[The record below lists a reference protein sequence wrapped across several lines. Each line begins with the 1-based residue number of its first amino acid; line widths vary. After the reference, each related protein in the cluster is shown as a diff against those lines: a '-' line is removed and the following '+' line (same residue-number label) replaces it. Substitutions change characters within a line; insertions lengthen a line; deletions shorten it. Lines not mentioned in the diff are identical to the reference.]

1 MIDEV
6 RSAYTALR
14 TRPTPP
20 GSDLAVLALPS
31 VPGAYAGID
40 ALARQHLLLAVQ
52 SESSPPVEIATLAI
66 GTRVL
71 SIGGTKTVFL
81 DVTCLFE
88 ALAEVFDHFV
98 AAVLEQ
104 QTTTGDDAF
113 AAVSSVLER
122 WREFLIAPAG
132 PPGREKLAA
141 VFGELLVVLDVVRN
155 SGPTGVGVWMG
166 PFGGRHDVR
175 GGVTS
180 VEVKTTRAHTSHQ
193 VTIHGEDQLL
203 APDGGQLYLHFVR
216 LEQVPGGGRTV
227 SSLVD
232 QLLSA
237 GVPTEPLFA
246 AIAAA
251 GVPVAQL
258 AATNGITFDVRERL
272 TLPVNDGM
280 PKIIPSSFC
289 GGRRPDGVVDVS
301 YVIDLDQC
309 LESALPESAYNEL
322 VKKIGQQ
329 GAA

>member
-20 GSDLAVLALPS
+20 GSDLAVLALSS

-40 ALARQHLLLAVQ
+40 ELARQHLLLVVQ
-52 SESSPPVEIATLAI
+52 TDSSPPVEIATLAI

-71 SIGGTKTVFL
+71 SIGGIKTVFL

-104 QTTTGDDAF
+104 QMTTGDDA
-113 AAVSSVLER
+113 AASVSNVLER
-122 WREFLIAPAG
+122 WREFLVAAAG
-132 PPGREKLAA
+132 SPGREKLAA

-155 SGPTGVGVWMG
+155 SGPAGIGVWVG

-175 GGVTS
+175 GGVTAM
-180 VEVKTTRAHTSHQ
+180 EVKTTRAHTSHQ

-203 APDGGQLYLHFVR
+203 PPEGGQLYVHFVR
-216 LEQVPGGGRTV
+216 LEQVPGGRRTV

-232 QLLSA
+232 ELLTA
-237 GVPTEPLFA
+237 GVPTESLFD

-258 AATNGITFDVRERL
+258 AATNDIAFDVRERV
-272 TLPVNDGM
+272 TLPVNDAM
-280 PKIIPSSFC
+280 PKIIPSSFYE
-289 GGRRPDGVVDVS
+289 GRRPDGVVDLS
-301 YVIDLDQC
+301 YVVDLGQC
-309 LESALPESAYNEL
+309 LDYALPESAYNDL
-322 VKKIGQQ
+322 VKKIAQQ